1 MNRRHLLAVV
11 ALLALLA
18 APLIAA
24 APPAA
29 APASPAAPTSLVL
42 AGQITNTTHDVTA
55 PGRFEL
61 TFTGDTIGGF
71 LAVEKPLL
79 EGRWP
84 VEGTR
89 RGAWIEIVCRQTPT
103 TRIVFRGVLSATELR
118 GTYLYGGGGELVQ
131 YGRFQATA
139 QPAQPLLP
147 PPSK

>member
-1 MNRRHLLAVV
+1 MTRRPLLAVV
-11 ALLALLA
+11 ALFASLT

-29 APASPAAPTSLVL
+29 APAAPTPLVL

-55 PGRFEL
+55 PARFEL

-84 VEGTR
+84 IEGTR
-89 RGAWIEIVCRQTPT
+89 RGAWLEIVCRQTPT
-103 TRIVFRGVLSATELR
+103 SRVVFRGVLSATELR
-118 GTYLYGGGGELVQ
+118 GTYIFGGGGELVQ

-147 PPSK
+147 PSSK

>member
-1 MNRRHLLAVV
+1 MTRRHLLAVA

-24 APPAA
+24 APATPTPPAA
-29 APASPAAPTSLVL
+29 APTPLVL

-55 PGRFEL
+55 SARFEL

-103 TRIVFRGVLSATELR
+103 TRIVFRGVLSAPELR
-118 GTYLYGGGGELVQ
+118 GTYLDGGGGELVQ
-131 YGRFQATA
+131 YGRFQATV